1 LLPRTLAASGF
12 AVSLTTSDPHCAIN
26 ATLTSL
32 LSHLGQPPD
41 QPSTRVIL
49 HVGCGANATSEEREA
64 LGRLPR
70 VTLNPKCVHVSAGD
84 GSILL
89 AHLLNVR
96 LLATAPPQTL
106 LLASADMRW
115 IASGAEAAAAR
126 RVSSAIGAAW
136 IELGA
141 AVAAVAPRHRVSF
154 DDAATR
160 WAVGAAGRLVV
171 QKHEGSFYPW
181 DVVAAFHDGLCAAG
195 AMPRLPARR
204 AVHARPVLWLAPEET
219 LLPSFA
225 AARLNSSGPRAASL
239 LQLDERLADG
249 VTSRQ

>member
-1 LLPRTLAASGF
+1 MRKLCSRLPRTLAASGF

-32 LSHLGQPPD
+32 LSHLEQPPD

-49 HVGCGANATSEEREA
+49 HVGCGANTTSEERNA

-70 VTLNPKCVHVSAGD
+70 VTLNPKCVHVTAGD

-96 LLATAPPQTL
+96 LLATASCAARAAARALLPAYPRPQHSIDSVSAAALIAPASRQPCPLPLQAPPQTL

-136 IELGA
+136 IDLGA
-141 AVAAVAPRHRVSF
+141 AVAAVAPRHRASF
-154 DDAATR
+154 DDAAMR

-171 QKHEGSFYPW
+171 QKHEG
-181 DVVAAFHDGLCAAG
+181 ACG
-195 AMPRLPARR
+195 
-204 AVHARPVLWLAPEET
+204 
-219 LLPSFA
+219 
-225 AARLNSSGPRAASL
+225 
-239 LQLDERLADG
+239 
-249 VTSRQ
+249 